1 LIGGCIICLKAGYI
15 KILGVNF
22 FNGTLTDSL
31 VKAKNSLVVAP
42 SGPGLASDLIK
53 NKFYKESLENA
64 DIVLPDS
71 GLMCFLLNWI
81 MGKRIKRLSGLKFLK
96 KFLSDFDSFESS
108 FWIMP
113 NVEQGKSNIK
123 WINDNYRFK
132 ISDDQ
137 VYIAPY
143 YDRSSP
149 VDDPALLL
157 KIQKLK
163 PTTIFIQL
171 GGGIQE
177 QLGLFLKRNLNY
189 RSSILCTGAAIAF
202 LSREQ
207 SPIPDW
213 VDKFYMGWMVRCL
226 YNPKVFVPR
235 YLAAF
240 KLVYLL
246 LKYGGR
252 SPS

>member
-1 LIGGCIICLKAGYI
+1 MKASYI

-22 FNGTLTDSL
+22 FNGSLSDSL
-31 VKAKNSLVVAP
+31 LKAQNSLVVAP

-53 NKFYKESLENA
+53 NRFYKESLENA

-71 GLMCFLLNWI
+71 GLMCFLINWI
-81 MGKRIKRLSGLKFLK
+81 IGKKIKRLSGLKFLK
-96 KFLSDFDSFESS
+96 NFLSDFDSFQSS

-113 NVEQGKSNIK
+113 NIDQGKSNIK
-123 WINDNYRFK
+123 WIKKNYGFS
-132 ISDDQ
+132 ICDDQ
-137 VYIAPY
+137 LYIAPY

-149 VDDPALLL
+149 VDDQTLLL

-177 QLGLFLKRNLNY
+177 QLGLFLKRNLNCQ
-189 RSSILCTGAAIAF
+189 SSILCTGAAIAF

-207 SPIPDW
+207 SPIPEW
-213 VDKFYMGWMVRCL
+213 VDKYYMGWMVRCL

-240 KLVYLL
+240 KLVYLV